1 MIFLKMKNCWMLK
14 MKKIKDPYYK
24 DSINFYSKIDSIYA
38 DESIKHCKV
47 CNNCW
52 QFKRKF
58 GEDRIIYYQDFPT
71 FGKEKMDC
79 PVCTGFE
86 FIPVKTD
93 PELIIIKIKE
103 FESEKRK
110 KTTTT

>member
-1 MIFLKMKNCWMLK
+1 MQKS
-14 MKKIKDPYYK
+14 KDPYYRET
-24 DSINFYSKIDSIYA
+24 SNFYSKIDSVYA
-38 DESIKHCKV
+38 DESIKHCQV

-52 QFKRKF
+52 QFKRKLR
-58 GEDRIIYYQDFPT
+58 EDRISYYQDFPT
-71 FGKEKMDC
+71 LGKEKMDC
-79 PVCTGFE
+79 PVCIGFE
-86 FIPVKTD
+86 FKIVRTI